1 MFKNLR
7 KKLNRFEEDLESAL
21 DEELERELARALESE
36 DEMTPPEEHPGPAST
51 PQEQGEPGERAREVK
66 PVEGA
71 EPEPGRGLQ
80 PEGEPEPAPQRSPEP
95 EPEPEPPE
103 PGQEPGPVPEAETEP
118 PESEPARPEPSQ
130 ETKPEEPSP
139 EPKPQAPSPEPER
152 LEKKPEKVRTRRPGA
167 AVVKSEAEI
176 AREVEE
182 SLTRELERDVA
193 ASTELE
199 RIVTERGAG
208 VVRLSPER
216 LDDLLWELEVV
227 LLESDVAL
235 PVVEAIKNN
244 VRDQLV
250 EARVPRRGAGEFVEE
265 VLRAAIRQVLNEP
278 FDFDAFVEQSEKP
291 AVVMFVGVNGT
302 GKTTSIAKIAHRLKK
317 QGKSVVLAAGD
328 TFRAG
333 AVAQL
338 ERHSE
343 RLGVKIIKH
352 EGEKADPAAVAFDA
366 IEHAKSRRKDV
377 VLLDTAGRQQTNRN
391 LMAEME
397 KIKRVAQPDLILFV
411 GDSLAGN
418 DAVAQADRFN
428 EVVGLDGVI
437 LTKVDADAKGGA
449 ALSVAYAIGK
459 PLVFIGLGQE
469 YEDQVPFDRDWML
482 DRIFGTAPEEE
493 AQAAA

>member
-7 KKLNRFEEDLESAL
+7 KKLNRFEDELESAL
-21 DEELERELARALESE
+21 DEELERQLAESLEGE
-36 DEMTPPEEHPGPAST
+36 KEMTPPEAEKVPEGPVP
-51 PQEQGEPGERAREVK
+51 PQERESTAEPK
-66 PVEGA
+66 PEPLPDA
-71 EPEPGRGLQ
+71 EPEPD
-80 PEGEPEPAPQRSPEP
+80 PEPEPQPEPPEPGPEPDPEP
-95 EPEPEPPE
+95 EPEPEPP
-103 PGQEPGPVPEAETEP
+103 Q
-118 PESEPARPEPSQ
+118 
-130 ETKPEEPSP
+130 
-139 EPKPQAPSPEPER
+139 PEPEPTP
-152 LEKKPEKVRTRRPGA
+152 KPPEPTPEDKPSAEQAAQKAAGKVRKRRPGA
-167 AVVKSEAEI
+167 AVVKTDQQI
-176 AREVEE
+176 AQEVEASIE
-182 SLTRELERDVA
+182 KELERDVA
-193 ASTELE
+193 SSRQLEEL
-199 RIVTERGAG
+199 VAERGEGIKAQ
-208 VVRLSPER
+208 LSEKR

-235 PVVEAIKNN
+235 PVGEAIKNN
-244 VRDQLV
+244 VKERLLT
-250 EARVPRRGAGEFVEE
+250 ARIPRRGAGDFVEE

-278 FDFDAFVEQSEKP
+278 FDFDAFVEKNEKP
-291 AVVMFVGVNGT
+291 VVVMFVGVNGT

-317 QGKSVVLAAGD
+317 QHRSVVLAAGD

-343 RLGVKIIKH
+343 RLGVKMIKH
-352 EGEKADPAAVAFDA
+352 EGEKADPAAVAYDA

-377 VLLDTAGRQQTNRN
+377 VLLDTAGRQQTNKN

-428 EVVGLDGVI
+428 EVVGIDGVV

-469 YEDQVPFDRDWML
+469 YEDQVPFNRDWML
-482 DRIFGTAPEEE
+482 DRLFGSAEEE
-493 AQAAA
+493 APQAAA

>member
-7 KKLNRFEEDLESAL
+7 KKLNRFEDELESAL
-21 DEELERELARALESE
+21 DEELERQLEQAVAGDE
-36 DEMTPPEEHPGPAST
+36 EMTPPETEKVPEGPAPDQERD
-51 PQEQGEPGERAREVK
+51 PQPEPVPEPLPE
-66 PVEGA
+66 A
-71 EPEPGRGLQ
+71 EPEPDPDPDPEPQ
-80 PEGEPEPAPQRSPEP
+80 PEPPEPGPDPEP
-95 EPEPEPPE
+95 EPEPEPP
-103 PGQEPGPVPEAETEP
+103 QPE
-118 PESEPARPEPSQ
+118 
-130 ETKPEEPSP
+130 P
-139 EPKPQAPSPEPER
+139 EPKPEPAEPMPEERPSADEAAQ
-152 LEKKPEKVRTRRPGA
+152 KAQGKVRKRRPGA
-167 AVVKSEAEI
+167 AVVKTDDQI
-176 AREVEE
+176 AQEVEA
-182 SLTRELERDVA
+182 SIQQELEREV
-193 ASTELE
+193 ASTKQLE
-199 RIVTERGAG
+199 DMVSERGEG
-208 VVRLSPER
+208 VRAQLSEKR

-244 VRDQLV
+244 VKERLLT
-250 EARVPRRGAGEFVEE
+250 ARIPRRGAGDFVEE

-278 FDFDAFVEQSEKP
+278 FDFDAFVEKSEKP
-291 AVVMFVGVNGT
+291 VVVMFVGVNGT
-302 GKTTSIAKIAHRLKK
+302 GKTTSIAKIAKRLKDNHR
-317 QGKSVVLAAGD
+317 SLVLAAGD

-352 EGEKADPAAVAFDA
+352 QGEKADPAAVAYDA
-366 IEHAKSRRKDV
+366 IEHAKSRRKEV
-377 VLLDTAGRQQTNRN
+377 VLLDTAGRQQTNKN

-428 EVVGLDGVI
+428 EVVGIDGVI

-469 YEDQVPFDRDWML
+469 YEDLVPFNRDWML
-482 DRIFGTAPEEE
+482 DRLFGEPEEEE

>member
-7 KKLNRFEEDLESAL
+7 KKLSRFEEELESAL
-21 DEELERELARALESE
+21 DEELERQLQEAVSAE
-36 DEMTPPEEHPGPAST
+36 DEMTPPEAKPAPAAT
-51 PQEQGEPGERAREVK
+51 PPEQA
-66 PVEGA
+66 
-71 EPEPGRGLQ
+71 PEPQ
-80 PEGEPEPAPQRSPEP
+80 PEP
-95 EPEPEPPE
+95 EPEPAAREGPAPEVE
-103 PGQEPGPVPEAETEP
+103 PGQSPELEPEPPAPVPDQAE
-118 PESEPARPEPSQ
+118 SAPEP
-130 ETKPEEPSP
+130 KGEPKAEPTLEPKP
-139 EPKPQAPSPEPER
+139 EPKPAPEQAPAPEPAPKPSEPAA
-152 LEKKPEKVRTRRPGA
+152 KPEAKPPEGKVRTRRPGA
-167 AVVKSEAEI
+167 PVVKTDKQIAE
-176 AREVEE
+176 EVEA
-182 SLTRELERDVA
+182 SLARELERDVQA
-193 ASTELE
+193 TKELE
-199 RIVTERGAG
+199 RMVSERGEG
-208 VVRLSPER
+208 VVARLSEER

-235 PVVEAIKNN
+235 PVVEAIKKN
-244 VRDQLV
+244 VRERLV
-250 EARVPRRGAGEFVEE
+250 QARVPRRGAGEFVEE

-278 FDFDAFVEQSEKP
+278 FDFDGFIEKSEKP
-291 AVVMFVGVNGT
+291 VVVMFVGVNGT
-302 GKTTSIAKIAHRLKK
+302 GKTTSIAKIAHRLKG
-317 QGKSVVLAAGD
+317 QGRSVVLAAGD

-343 RLGVKIIKH
+343 RLGVKMIKH
-352 EGEKADPAAVAFDA
+352 EGEKADPAAVAYDA
-366 IEHAKSRRKDV
+366 IEHAKSRRKEV
-377 VLLDTAGRQQTNRN
+377 VLLDTAGRQQTNKN

-428 EVVGLDGVI
+428 EVVGIDGVV

-482 DRIFGTAPEEE
+482 DRLFGTEAEEE